1 MEIDF
6 HILMASE
13 QKKSLLLEQIDLYII
28 TPDYVFLKT
37 PQLPNYS
44 NDIVIYI

>member
-13 QKKSLLLEQIDLYII
+13 QKKSLLLEQIDLYI

-44 NDIVIYI
+44 NGIVIYI